1 MIKKLRNRFL
11 LTTIAIMALV
21 MLVSFTT
28 IYLISYV
35 NTSSGFTQVYIQF
48 REATSRV
55 ESRRWYEY
63 MRAAEGFQDEEY
75 YEQSALS
82 NLSLRF
88 EDDGTRYYS
97 YRVITSS
104 GFDNRSVLSA
114 VVNEDKDITDLIY
127 TPNLTYEKQH
137 ELIFA
142 CLDSNLTNFPNR
154 ISFADREWLYWLDEG
169 YYTNTSSSNPNDNT
183 NEVVPY
189 YYQTIIIIDITP
201 ELTSLNSLAMVLGI
215 TGLAMLAVLGLASF
229 VIANMSIKPVQAAW
243 DRQQLFISDASHE
256 LKTPITILNTN
267 LEVIQNNADQT
278 VSSQEKWLENI
289 QAELTRMDKLVN
301 DQLVL
306 AHTEGNRSLPRRFD
320 LSSLVTEVGLA
331 WEAAIYERGISYSDE
346 ITSAVKVI
354 ADPEQIRQVLTCLMD
369 NAHLYTEPKGW
380 IKVTLST
387 TADHA
392 VVAIENSGPGI
403 AADDLPKI
411 FDRFY
416 RPDPSRSTESGG
428 YGLGLAIAK
437 SIIEQSGGN
446 IGASSSDGLTRFAFS
461 LRLA

>member
-11 LTTIAIMALV
+11 LMTIAIMALV

-35 NTSSGFTQVYIQF
+35 NTSRGFTQLYIQF
-48 REATSRV
+48 RNATSTV
-55 ESRRWYEY
+55 DSRRWDEY
-63 MRAAEGFQDEEY
+63 MREIEGLQEDEY
-75 YEQSALS
+75 YEQSSQS
-82 NLSLRF
+82 NLSLLF
-88 EDDGTRYYS
+88 EDDGTRYYT
-97 YRVITSS
+97 YKQTTSS
-104 GFDNRSVLSA
+104 SSDNRTVLGA
-114 VVNEDKDITDLIY
+114 VLNEDGKITDLIY

-137 ELIFA
+137 ELVSA
-142 CLDSNLTNFPNR
+142 CFESNHSNTPNR
-154 ISFADREWLYWLDEG
+154 ISFADREWLYWYSETRFSWSPG
-169 YYTNTSSSNPNDNT
+169 PNGST
-183 NEVVPY
+183 YEVSPY
-189 YYQTIIIIDITP
+189 YSQRIIVIDITP

-229 VIANMSIKPVQAAW
+229 VIANMSLKPVQAAW

-289 QAELTRMDKLVN
+289 QVELTRMDKLVN
-301 DQLVL
+301 DLLVL
-306 AHTEGNRSLPRRFD
+306 AHTEGNQSLPRRFD

-331 WEAAIYERGISYSDE
+331 WEAAIYERGISYSEE